1 MTFSLPLR
9 QPQKTLPLG
18 ACRCHRLSDAMPDR
32 VDGALH
38 SGNRTCHAR
47 APGDSFWIAPSGQR
61 GPLPGAPCAESLP
74 RPQASQFRDAAAP
87 SEAPQ
92 SAPSGDPETLAK
104 VPCAESPPRPQASQ
118 SRDAAAPS
126 EAPQLAPSGDPE
138 ASPSVHASLQRTA
151 PPAQCPVG
159 IILFDRD
166 KWAAA
171 CAGFELRR
179 EGRRSLPG
187 GLPEEAVWIV
197 AGTSLRLAKL
207 RRAKEFKDLSL
218 HASNWF
224 GPWFG
229 EILEDWGLK
238 RCSLI
243 DQAMALSAVADRT
256 VGLAERAAAL
266 FARDWDRPA
275 AAPLLEAPSLAEGL
289 RLVVYGEDPE
299 SPWDCDE
306 QPEPTALLDDEMNHY
321 GEAAAPW
328 VMDFAAFLEAF
339 QRGGAW
345 AERPGRF
352 RLETRLHGP
361 QPDPVLEDIVRKG
374 GAEAT
379 MLAALQG
386 GDAPVRRETP
396 FESHLRLR
404 VPRLEHALDVL
415 ARPIPDSDES
425 WECETI
431 GDEPLSKA
439 QFRNLVARELPVL
452 VGARAV
458 PKPGVP
464 HDACIASWGA
474 PPGEER
480 PREEY
485 TLEEVAEMLDTHEF
499 HNPSALIGPDWRSP
513 PEAALLDALVESI
526 GSRRL
531 AHASWSA
538 GLVGAAILDA
548 AMGPTWRRGHAN
560 CFEEGKFEL
569 VPPSCVW
576 LAARE
581 RILARDRLRAMGPA
595 GAVTYSGTRGG
606 CDRLYI
612 WEDSA
617 SRAELASAAWE
628 IGLHMQTGPARRLH
642 EAGHPPASR
651 PADWGG
657 GQAAVPLAAL
667 SQRGDADRLWKIDQ
681 IACLPPAER
690 AALRGTAWAD
700 MVEDAPWL

>member
-1 MTFSLPLR
+1 MTFSLPPR
-9 QPQKTLPLG
+9 QPQRTLPLG
-18 ACRCHRLSDAMPDR
+18 ACCHHRLSDAMPDR

-47 APGDSFWIAPSGQR
+47 APGDSFWITPSGQR
-61 GPLPGAPCAESLP
+61 RPLPGAPCGESPP
-74 RPQASQFRDAAAP
+74 RPQASRPRDAAAP

-104 VPCAESPPRPQASQ
+104 APCAESSPRPPAPQPCRA
-118 SRDAAAPS
+118 DAPNGVA
-126 EAPQLAPSGDPE
+126 QLAPSGDPE
-138 ASPSVHASLQRTA
+138 SPPGAHAALRRTA
-151 PPAQCPVG
+151 PSAQRPVG
-159 IILFDRD
+159 IILFDGD

-171 CAGFELRR
+171 CVGFELRR

-187 GLPEEAVWIV
+187 GLPAEAVWIV
-197 AGTSLRLAKL
+197 CGSSLRLAKL
-207 RRAKEFKDLSL
+207 RIGREFTGLSM
-218 HASNWF
+218 HASDWF

-243 DQAMALSAVADRT
+243 DRAMALSAVADRT
-256 VGLAERAAAL
+256 VGLAERAAAR

-275 AAPLLEAPSLAEGL
+275 ADPLLEAPSLAEGL

-306 QPEPTALLDDEMNHY
+306 QPEPTALSDDDTNLYE
-321 GEAAAPW
+321 EEAPW

-345 AERPGRF
+345 AARPGRLCLEA
-352 RLETRLHGP
+352 RLRGP
-361 QPDPVLEDIVRKG
+361 RPDPGLEDIVRRG

-379 MLAALQG
+379 MLAALQSG
-386 GDAPVRRETP
+386 QVPARRTTP
-396 FESHLRLR
+396 FESQLRLR

-415 ARPIPDSDES
+415 AHPIPDSDGS

-439 QFRNLVARELPVL
+439 QFRNLVARGLPVL

-480 PREEY
+480 PREQY

-499 HNPSALIGPDWRSP
+499 HNPSALIGPDWRRP

-548 AMGPTWRRGHAN
+548 AMGPAWRRRHAN
-560 CFEEGKFEL
+560 CFEEGEFGL

-581 RILARDRLRAMGPA
+581 RILARERLRAMGPA

-617 SRAELASAAWE
+617 SRAELASAGWKA
-628 IGLHMQTGPARRLH
+628 GLHLQTGPAQRLH
-642 EAGHPPASR
+642 EKGHPPASR

-657 GQAAVPLAAL
+657 GRAAVPLAAL
-667 SQRGDADRLWKIDQ
+667 SQRGDTDRLWKIDQ
-681 IACLPPAER
+681 IACLPPAKR